1 MNATKT
7 AFQAVARELAAAFE
21 TATRT
26 SGVEFKRIRPG
37 ALDWVKS
44 AELARAAHEAVDG
57 SDPRFP
63 CDWVYSLMARA
74 ADWLADRNF
83 ADADA
88 ARDAIG
94 EFADG
99 AVDVSIPRLF
109 SWAADHANNRA
120 LADEFFADSF
130 DAGAAMAG
138 GFESGVVAALQGG
151 QYLGAERVASAIV
164 EAVETEA
171 ASREE

>member
-1 MNATKT
+1 MTTTKA
-7 AFQAVARELAAAFE
+7 AFQTVAGELVASFERGSRGDCQRFWKFKADAAPWIE
-21 TATRT
+21 
-26 SGVEFKRIRPG
+26 
-37 ALDWVKS
+37 S
-44 AELARAAHEAVDG
+44 AELSRAAHEAVDG

-94 EFADG
+94 EFADS
-99 AVDVSIPRLF
+99 AVDFSIPRLF
-109 SWAADHANNRA
+109 AWAADHANNRA

-151 QYLGAERVASAIV
+151 QYLGAERVAAAIV
-164 EAVETEA
+164 DAVEAEA
-171 ASREE
+171 AKRIA